1 MANKFQIGDKV
12 REKVIVIKRDAS
24 GNLMYR
30 RTMHG
35 KIPIETKVWSDH
47 ILEVVAVPDGKKK
60 RYAVLFTAD
69 CGGTITRHYGE
80 KALARA

>member
-1 MANKFQIGDKV
+1 MTNKFKIGDKV
-12 REKVIVIKRDAS
+12 REKVLAGKRDAN

-35 KIPIETKVWSDH
+35 LIPIETRVWSDH
-47 ILEVVAVPDGKKK
+47 TLEVVAVPDGKKK
-60 RYAVLFTAD
+60 RYTVFVTFPN
-69 CGGTITRHYGE
+69 GGSRTSHYGE

>member
-12 REKVIVIKRDAS
+12 REKHIVAKRDAN

-35 KIPIETKVWSDH
+35 LILIETKVWSDYT
-47 ILEVVAVPDGKKK
+47 LEVVAVPDGKKK
-60 RYAVLFTAD
+60 RYAVLRTFD
-69 CGGTITRHYGE
+69 CGNTRISHYGE

>member
-1 MANKFQIGDKV
+1 MNNKFKIGDKV
-12 REKVIVIKRDAS
+12 REKVLTIKRDAD

-35 KIPIETKVWSDH
+35 LIPIETKVWSDYT
-47 ILEVVAVPDGKKK
+47 LEVVAVPDGKKK
-60 RYAVLFTAD
+60 RYAVLRTFDSGDT
-69 CGGTITRHYGE
+69 CTGHYGE